1 MICENGRVMS
11 QPPAP
16 FALAFDCIELD
27 PANAPSR
34 QAIEHALALC
44 APELTATAPGFYL
57 LDDCGGRFEID
68 AQWGVVSLKD
78 DAVLQREAGEVH
90 AARLLIIEASGARY
104 DLVLRLR
111 LTGHIP
117 QMLGG
122 EENDFLLGPAA

>member
-1 MICENGRVMS
+1 MICDNGRVMS

-16 FALAFDCIELD
+16 FAFAFDCIELD
-27 PANAPSR
+27 PARAPTR

-44 APELTATAPGFYL
+44 APELAATAPGFYL
-57 LDDCGGRFEID
+57 LDDAGGRFEID
-68 AQWGVVSLKD
+68 RQWGVVSLKD
-78 DAVLQREAGEVH
+78 DAVLQRETGAIH
-90 AARLLIIEASGARY
+90 AARLLVIEPSGTRY
-104 DLVLRLR
+104 ELGLRLR